1 MSIGASTSLVSTFLG
16 WMMVSLGEVM
26 SAMSVTTLVL
36 TFIGLGRE
44 RMVVILLCP
53 LSYFDINVH

>member
-26 SAMSVTTLVL
+26 SAMLVTTLVL

-44 RMVVILLCP
+44 GMVVIVLCP
-53 LSYFDINVH
+53 L